1 MEVTV
6 LKGDSREVRHTA
18 EHVIA
23 ERGVRHGRLIMIP
36 VEMENDHHSHGKAAR
51 RHAHIRVK

>member
-6 LKGDSREVRHTA
+6 LKGRSTQVQTVA
-18 EHVIA
+18 NQVIA

-36 VEMENDHHSHGKAAR
+36 AEIDFGGHKHHEDDFHY
-51 RHAHIRVK
+51 HIRIK